1 MEQEKIMTIH
11 CASCGAPAQYDIV
24 KQNYHCPNCGEDT
37 GTEIPLKKLREFR
50 SLTKT
55 LLEQELPDSQT
66 IACECPN
73 CGARV
78 IVKEHEVTET
88 CIFCQSKILRSNVQM
103 REGFPEMVIPF
114 RLNRKQAEKQLD
126 EWVEKHSDKKESEI
140 LKENRK
146 KLKGI
151 YLPYELIRGPIR
163 FNVARDN
170 SDRRYTCGGFLEHVA
185 VNVTERCNNLLLNGM
200 EPFLWEELEPFQFG
214 YIAGHAA
221 EVPTADGEE
230 LRRRV
235 FEEVAEEY
243 RPTVE
248 RTMQTIGL
256 SLSPSTDAL
265 LRMPAFLP
273 VYFLDCGDVQAAVNG
288 QTGKVSVLAAK
299 ETRTYPW
306 VMEPLLG
313 TLAVMFFIFFVF
325 RNYGGVPMDP
335 KELFELVGMA
345 GLVAALILFTIF
357 SKGREARV
365 RRKVYKSISEEKK
378 KNPEETMKP
387 VFFEQIEGQEI
398 PVQLGFYSGGR
409 IARITLIL
417 LLINLSP
424 GMLAWLFTAVSCIE
438 TGDWTLLGQLDYS
451 YNVVWLCLSLPVS
464 MAGFAVFGRIEIYDS
479 PVIFRILEN
488 GGRKRLR
495 VKKENKKTLHMRWRT
510 VRNTMGNWALPFLI
524 VLPLYAMTVYMI
536 MNPYP

>member
-200 EPFLWEELEPFQFG
+200 EPFLWEDLEPFQFG

-230 LRRRV
+230 LKSPNPVPGRANPTGNILEFDDLTGAAPKGASGYSV
-235 FEEVAEEY
+235 NTQEEVKTDDGWTLALDAM
-243 RPTVE
+243 VE
-248 RTMQTIGL
+248 AHEPG
-256 SLSPSTDAL
+256 S
-265 LRMPAFLP
+265 
-273 VYFLDCGDVQAAVNG
+273 NG
-288 QTGKVSVLAAK
+288 QLAQ
-299 ETRTYPW
+299 
-306 VMEPLLG
+306 
-313 TLAVMFFIFFVF
+313 FVF
-325 RNYGGVPMDP
+325 APDAGHHWMAYCFSRKHVA
-335 KELFELVGMA
+335 FEISYA
-345 GLVAALILFTIF
+345 G
-357 SKGREARV
+357 
-365 RRKVYKSISEEKK
+365 
-378 KNPEETMKP
+378 
-387 VFFEQIEGQEI
+387 
-398 PVQLGFYSGGR
+398 
-409 IARITLIL
+409 
-417 LLINLSP
+417 
-424 GMLAWLFTAVSCIE
+424 
-438 TGDWTLLGQLDYS
+438 
-451 YNVVWLCLSLPVS
+451 
-464 MAGFAVFGRIEIYDS
+464 
-479 PVIFRILEN
+479 
-488 GGRKRLR
+488 
-495 VKKENKKTLHMRWRT
+495 
-510 VRNTMGNWALPFLI
+510 
-524 VLPLYAMTVYMI
+524 
-536 MNPYP
+536 